1 MPEPFISTT
10 TFKDLPN
17 ITERSVLKI
26 AKSMAEMH
34 HQFHRAIKTRQE
46 TRIVLVLTCKGG
58 QVTFAKTEVHSTHG
72 GERAG

>member
-10 TFKDLPN
+10 TFKDLPG
-17 ITERSVLKI
+17 ITEKSVLKI

-34 HQFHRAIKTRQE
+34 HHFHRAIKTRQD

-58 QVTFAKTEVHSTHG
+58 QVRLAKTEVHSTFG
-72 GERAG
+72 GDRTV